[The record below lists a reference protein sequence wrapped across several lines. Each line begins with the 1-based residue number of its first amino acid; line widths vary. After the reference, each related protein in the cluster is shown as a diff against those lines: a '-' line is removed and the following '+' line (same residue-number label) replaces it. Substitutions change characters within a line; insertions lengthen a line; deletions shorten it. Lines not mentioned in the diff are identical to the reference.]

1 VVDVMYAGGNVL
13 EDFAVGRAARK
24 LESHFD

>member
-1 VVDVMYAGGNVL
+1 MYAGGNVL